1 MYLFPFI
8 FVYFHSPLGWDL
20 FLILYM
26 YVFPVDGGARGGGGG
41 GCSAVVSGTMP
52 LVQTQNNCVGGASVL
67 SLRYYLSL
75 SA

>member
-1 MYLFPFI
+1 MAEGVKRSEKKKNNGQI
-8 FVYFHSPLGWDL
+8 
-20 FLILYM
+20 
-26 YVFPVDGGARGGGGG
+26 
-41 GCSAVVSGTMP
+41 CSAVVSGTMP

>member
-1 MYLFPFI
+1 MDR
-8 FVYFHSPLGWDL
+8 DL
-20 FLILYM
+20 RIATADSNLHNATADSDL
-26 YVFPVDGGARGGGGG
+26 
-41 GCSAVVSGTMP
+41 CSAVVSGTMP